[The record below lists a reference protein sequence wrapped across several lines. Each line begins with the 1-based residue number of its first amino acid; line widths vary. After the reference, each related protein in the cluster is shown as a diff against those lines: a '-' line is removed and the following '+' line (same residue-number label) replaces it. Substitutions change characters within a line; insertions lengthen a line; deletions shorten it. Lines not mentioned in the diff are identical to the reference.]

1 MCSQSNLGM
10 RLGWCLSTAAVGEPF
25 IPLQSADGGVK
36 GESGTGEDGRE
47 LEAQEIWQQKNEEAL
62 DEEFQKNLEV
72 RGTPPVVP

>member
-10 RLGWCLSTAAVGEPF
+10 RPGWCLSTAAVGEPF

-72 RGTPPVVP
+72 RGTPQVVP